1 MSFIEIQHLRKEY
14 PGVVPLKDVNAT
26 IERGEVISIIGPSG
40 TGKSTLLRCL
50 NRLET
55 PTSGRILIDGVDMCD
70 PATDLP
76 AMRRRI
82 GMVFQGF
89 NLFGH
94 MLVVENIMYGP
105 TKLLG
110 MDRQEAYDEAIRLL
124 GQVGLKDK
132 ALSFPSELSGG
143 QKQRAAIAR
152 SLAMHPEAI
161 LFDEPTSALDP
172 GMVSEVLSV
181 MRDLAAEGY
190 TMLVVTHEMRFAR
203 DVCDRVFF
211 MNDGVVWEAG
221 PPEQIFENPQRA
233 ETYGFVFRVRS
244 WEWELTY
251 PDSDHPAMDG
261 SLSMFF
267 SRQLVGRRL
276 ANACQHVVEELSAE
290 RLPSIAREVGAS
302 GAIAT
307 YTLCVPENGEKAILE
322 VDCHNLVERGVA
334 PDELWHS
341 RDAVSD
347 ALVEGYAV
355 RASNRDGSN
364 DPAVLVYEIG

>member
-14 PGVVPLKDVNAT
+14 PGIVPLKDVNAT

-55 PTSGRILIDGVDMCD
+55 PTSGRILIDGIDMCD
-70 PATDLP
+70 SSTDLP
-76 AMRRRI
+76 AMRRKI
-82 GMVFQGF
+82 GMVFQSF
-89 NLFGH
+89 NLFEH

-110 MDRQEAYDEAIRLL
+110 MDRQEAYDEALRLL

-132 ALSFPSELSGG
+132 ALSFPNELSGG
-143 QKQRAAIAR
+143 QKQRVAIAR
-152 SLAMHPEAI
+152 SLAMHPEVI

-181 MRDLAAEGY
+181 MRDLAVEGY

-203 DVCDRVFF
+203 DVCSRVFF
-211 MNDGVVWEAG
+211 MNEGVVWEAG
-221 PPEQIFENPQRA
+221 PPEQIFDNPQKA
-233 ETYGFVFRVRS
+233 ETFGFVFRVRS

-251 PDSDHPAMDG
+251 PDYDHPAMEG
-261 SLSMFF
+261 SLSTFF
-267 SRQLVGRRL
+267 SRQLVGRKL
-276 ANACQHVVEELSAE
+276 ADACLHVVEELSVE
-290 RLPSIAREVGAS
+290 RFPSIARRVGAN
-302 GAIAT
+302 GTIAT
-307 YTLCVPENGEKAILE
+307 YTLHMPENGEKAMLE
-322 VDCHNLVERGVA
+322 VDCHSLVERGVR
-334 PDELWHS
+334 PEELWHG

-355 RASNRDGSN
+355 RASKRDGSN